1 VNYFLLVYDRA
12 TGKLREE
19 RSFSQRA
26 EALQA
31 RFAVEKLHRAGG
43 EDLEVV
49 VVGAQSRSDLLRTH
63 ARYFLTLDELARR
76 NEHQRPADPAA
87 EVSDLPSP
95 GDLKK

>member
-12 TGKLREE
+12 AGKLREE
-19 RSFSQRA
+19 RQFDQRA

-31 RFAVEKLHRAGG
+31 RFAVEKLHRAEG

-49 VVGAQSRSDLLRTH
+49 VVGAQSRDDLLRTH

-76 NEHQRPADPAA
+76 TASPA
-87 EVSDLPSP
+87 E
-95 GDLKK
+95 